1 MQEWINDNLS
11 ILVTLGLAVFGA
23 GGWLGF
29 SLNRHCERKKDRQ
42 QSMKELSTENKKLQE
57 ALERYKMLE
66 LSEEKI
72 DKSKGTIYM
81 EKLDSGNSRAICG
94 FCWER
99 EHIKIPV
106 ITEKIYCEST
116 HQYEE
121 GAYCQNCTKYVTY
134 YSDNKEA
141 ADDSNVI
148 ESRNYIQ
155 YW

>member
-1 MQEWINDNLS
+1 MREWINDNLS
-11 ILVTLGLAVFGA
+11 ILVTLFLAVFGT

-29 SLNRHCERKKDRQ
+29 SLNRHYERKKDRQ
-42 QSMKELSTENKKLQE
+42 QSMKELSAENKKLQE

-72 DKSKGTIYM
+72 DKSQGTIYM

-106 ITEKIYCEST
+106 IPKLEYNNRTGR
-116 HQYEE
+116 YEE
-121 GAYCQNCTKYVTY
+121 WAYCQNCSKPVTY
-134 YSDNKEA
+134 YSDEEIN
-141 ADDSNVI
+141 ADNGNVN
-148 ESRNYIQ
+148 EYQKNR
-155 YW
+155 

>member
-1 MQEWINDNLS
+1 MQEWINNNLS

-29 SLNRHCERKKDRQ
+29 SLNRHYERKKDRQ
-42 QSMKELSTENKKLQE
+42 QSMKELSAENKKLQE

-72 DKSKGTIYM
+72 DKSRGTIYM

-106 ITEKIYCEST
+106 IPEPGFSNSNGQSKEW
-116 HQYEE
+116 
-121 GAYCQNCTKYVTY
+121 AYCQNCSKSLTY
-134 YSDNKEA
+134 YR
-141 ADDSNVI
+141 DDKKVKTNNGNI
-148 ESRNYIQ
+148 NEYQKNR
-155 YW
+155 